1 MKLIDGSLKTILV
14 QVNAPASLY
23 PVCQYLYTLCLGNAE
38 RDSTKLTSCYH
49 LHAKDQSPIRSCR
62 YLRSLFYLSWEITAY
77 EINQRYANATRLV
90 CYHGSY
96 TEHKLTHIFKAGMK
110 YKPVK

>member
-1 MKLIDGSLKTILV
+1 MLLLVYIQCVNIYTRYVLVMPKEIQLNSLPVIICTPKINLQYGVVVTCG
-14 QVNAPASLY
+14 LY
-23 PVCQYLYTLCLGNAE
+23 
-38 RDSTKLTSCYH
+38 STCH
-49 LHAKDQSPIRSCR
+49 G
-62 YLRSLFYLSWEITAY
+62 RSLRMRLTKDTLM
-77 EINQRYANATRLV
+77 QTRLV

>member
-1 MKLIDGSLKTILV
+1 MRLTKD
-14 QVNAPASLY
+14 
-23 PVCQYLYTLCLGNAE
+23 TLM
-38 RDSTKLTSCYH
+38 
-49 LHAKDQSPIRSCR
+49 Q
-62 YLRSLFYLSWEITAY
+62 
-77 EINQRYANATRLV
+77 TRLV